1 MDHGLNL
8 VPGLVVLGNQRGPLG
23 HQGFLASLQG
33 VVFLFELADLV
44 DQLLELRLQALEV
57 GVCLF

>member
-1 MDHGLNL
+1 MNHGLHL
-8 VPGLVVLGNQRGPLG
+8 IPGLIVLRDQRGPFG

-44 DQLLELRLQALEV
+44 DQLLELGLEALEV
-57 GVCLF
+57 DICLF